1 MKARKTGAQRL
12 KTALD
17 RYLEVNDIIF
27 QSKKKLKEIE
37 KIANN
42 AIICPG
48 LILNNILRRYLAI
61 VTSEDS
67 MKRNSN
73 EEIVKVCAEIFD
85 LNRDILTLIELEIS
99 EDCAPVLIKKE
110 LAKYVKTTMQR
121 VRSQIKCIEQLIKAP
136 TNDSPEVN

>member
-1 MKARKTGAQRL
+1 MEARKTGAQRL

-27 QSKKKLKEIE
+27 QSNKKLKEIE

-42 AIICPG
+42 AIICQG
-48 LILNNILRRYLAI
+48 LILNNILRGYLAI

-99 EDCAPVLIKKE
+99 EDCAPVSMKKE

-121 VRSQIKCIEQLIKAP
+121 VRSQIKCIDQLIKAR
-136 TNDSPEVN
+136 TNDSPEAD